1 MSHWFLDSQA
11 QLLPAELIF
20 ERSRLRLD
28 GLLDSARLDP
38 EFDPENLL
46 ALAAAVCQLKMEE
59 QVYQKRSGKIA
70 AGLFK
75 GLQYLP
81 FALHSLLLPKL
92 LGTYEAE
99 LAPLLQSLL
108 PQLDFFIDVGC
119 AEGYYVAGMAFLRRQ
134 LRCIGV
140 DIDPKAKL
148 LLEQL
153 VRSNA
158 LEATVAFAP
167 TLRPAL
173 LNCAGR
179 GLILVDV
186 DGAEQQILQELQA
199 VLQEHQSITSLD
211 LLLETDRAADD
222 LSNEAALLLLLQ
234 DIGFQLKMVIRQDPA
249 LRFSAAVAHF
259 PFLAQAVCGW
269 ERDYPEQAWI
279 HATWSRGANQW
290 A

>member
-1 MSHWFLDSQA
+1 MSHWFLDGQA
-11 QLLPAELIF
+11 QFLSAELIF
-20 ERSRLRLD
+20 ERSHLRLD
-28 GLLDSARLDP
+28 GLLNSARFDPDCDP
-38 EFDPENLL
+38 EGLL
-46 ALAAAVCQLKMEE
+46 ALAAAACQLKMEE
-59 QVYQKRSGKIA
+59 QVFQKRSGKIA
-70 AGLFK
+70 AGLFE

-99 LAPLLQSLL
+99 LAPLLRYLL

-119 AEGYYVAGMAFLRRQ
+119 AEGYYGWHGLLRRQ

-158 LEATVAFAP
+158 LEDTVAFAP

-179 GLILVDV
+179 GLVLVDV
-186 DGAEQQILQELQA
+186 DGAEHQILQELKA
-199 VLQEHQSITSLD
+199 VLEEHRSITSFD
-211 LLLETDRAADD
+211 LLLETDRAADG
-222 LSNEAALLLLLQ
+222 LSNETALLLLLQ
-234 DIGFQLKMVIRQDPA
+234 DIGFQFKTVIRQDPA

-279 HATWSRGANQW
+279 HSTWSRGFNE
-290 A
+290 

>member
-1 MSHWFLDSQA
+1 MSYWFLDGQA

-20 ERSRLRLD
+20 ERSHLRLD
-28 GLLDSARLDP
+28 DLLNSARFDPDCDP
-38 EFDPENLL
+38 EGLL
-46 ALAAAVCQLKMEE
+46 ALAAAACQLKMEE
-59 QVYQKRSGKIA
+59 QIYNKSYGKIA

-75 GLQYLP
+75 GLHYLP

-99 LAPLLQSLL
+99 LAPLLQYLL

-119 AEGYYVAGMAFLRRQ
+119 AEGYYVAGMAFLRHQ

-140 DIDPKAKL
+140 DIDPRAKL

-158 LEATVAFAP
+158 LEDTVAFAS

-179 GLILVDV
+179 GLVLVDV
-186 DGAEQQILQELQA
+186 DGAEHQILQELKA
-199 VLQEHQSITSLD
+199 VLQEHESITSFD
-211 LLLETDRAADD
+211 LLLETDRAADG
-222 LSNEAALLLLLQ
+222 LSNESALLLLLQ
-234 DIGFQLKMVIRQDPA
+234 DIGFQLETVIRQDPA

-279 HATWSRGANQW
+279 HSTWSRGFNE
-290 A
+290 